1 MIGMLGISIQ
11 ALKNGLSP
19 LEAINALG
27 N

>member
-19 LEAINALG
+19 LEAINSLG